1 MNPGRVQL
9 TPEVVQAV
17 KSTVDIVDVAGD
29 FTQLKRRGRKYE
41 GLCPFHKEKTPS
53 FHVDPDLGLYHC
65 FGCGVGGDAIKM
77 HMELTG
83 DDFPAAIE
91 SLAQRYGIQLSYG
104 PAREQQ
110 GPDIGSALEAA
121 QSFFRRHLQSSDF
134 ARGYLAKRRIPADLI
149 RDYGLGYAPD
159 DWQALHTALRN
170 QLSEEALAAAG
181 LIAWSEKTE
190 RFYDRFRHR
199 LMFPIHSVTGKLVGF
214 GGRALGD
221 DRAKYINSAETAAF
235 HKGSL
240 LYGLSQAKRA
250 VRDQGRA
257 VLVEGYFDVIA
268 MVASGVPTAVAAM
281 GTALTPE
288 QAKLIARFADEVV
301 LGYDGDEA
309 GANAATKALPILMG
323 AGLGIKKAAF
333 PSGHD
338 PDSIRLEDGPEA
350 VKQLVEEAQ
359 DALWDQIKQLIPDRA
374 ELNPRAQQK
383 AATQI
388 RELLQPIRQ
397 NLIRAGYARRAAQR
411 LGVPETVFLRRDGVE
426 LFSQGMQR
434 RHETRSEEEKAISL
448 LLSPEVPTP
457 PLEELPPPSAFLNLE
472 MRNIFT
478 VFCALYSEGRVPS
491 AREVIQAQEI
501 NSEGLDSVARFL
513 LEESIPEES
522 ADLLPTLGR
531 LRARWIKQRQAEIQ
545 RDIQSA
551 QQQGD
556 QARIDELLE
565 EKAQLSRHR
574 HPQMTGQV
582 WPHRR
587 S

>member
-1 MNPGRVQL
+1 MNPGRAQL

-17 KSTVDIVDVAGD
+17 KGSVDIVDVAGD
-29 FTQLKRRGRKYE
+29 FTSLKRRGRKYE

-91 SLAQRYGIQLSYG
+91 TLAHRYGIALTYG
-104 PAREQQ
+104 PARQRQ
-110 GPDIGSALEAA
+110 GPDIGDALEAA
-121 QSFFRRHLQSSDF
+121 QSFFRRNLQSSDF
-134 ARGYLAKRRIPADLI
+134 ARGYLAQRRIPEDLI

-159 DWQALHTALRN
+159 DWQALHTALRSR
-170 QLSEEALAAAG
+170 LSEETLAAAG
-181 LIAWSEKTE
+181 LIAWSEKSE

-199 LMFPIHSVTGKLVGF
+199 LMFPIHSTTGKLVGF

-250 VRDQGRA
+250 VRDQGRI

-281 GTALTPE
+281 GTALTQE
-288 QAKLIARFADEVV
+288 QANLMARFADEVI

-309 GANAATKALPILMG
+309 GAKAATKALPILIG
-323 AGLGIKKAAF
+323 VGLGAKKIAF
-333 PSGHD
+333 PPGHD
-338 PDSIRLEDGPEA
+338 PDSIRLAEGPES
-350 VKQLVEEAQ
+350 VKQLVEEAD
-359 DALWDQIKQLIPDRA
+359 DALWGQIKSLIPGRA
-374 ELNPRAQQK
+374 ELDPRAQQK
-383 AATQI
+383 AANHI

-397 NLIRAGYARRAAQR
+397 NLVRAGYARRAAQR
-411 LGVPETVFLRRDGVE
+411 LGVPETVFLRSDGVE
-426 LFSQGMQR
+426 LFAQGMQQR
-434 RHETRSEEEKAISL
+434 QETRSEEEKAIAL
-448 LLSPEVPTP
+448 LLAPDVAIP
-457 PLEELPPPSAFLNLE
+457 PLEELPPPDAFLNSE

-478 VFCALYSEGRVPS
+478 VFCALYTEGRVPS

-501 NSEGLDSVARFL
+501 NSEGLDSIARFL

-522 ADLLPTLGR
+522 EDLLPTLGR
-531 LRARWIKQRQAEIQ
+531 LRARWIKQRQAEIH

-551 QQQGD
+551 QQRGD
-556 QARIDELLE
+556 RARIDELLE

-574 HPQMTGQV
+574 HPQMTGQI